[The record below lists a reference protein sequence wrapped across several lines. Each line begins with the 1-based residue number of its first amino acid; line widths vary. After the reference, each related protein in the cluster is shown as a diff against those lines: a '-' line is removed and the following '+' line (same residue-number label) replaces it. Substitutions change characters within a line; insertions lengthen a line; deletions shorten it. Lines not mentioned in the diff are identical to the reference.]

1 MLESC
6 AFIGTKPKQILYLI
20 MARHSTVTFGVT
32 AFKLKVLLLPLVLYL
47 VQVFVQVLGLLLW
60 LLLTEELQKYSWQS
74 SEKQIRQY
82 VKCQQFARFTGKNT
96 GRKHELVNLYFTE
109 KQKWCTNLLNT
120 CFSNYFSVT
129 GSKHKQV
136 LRPHCYPLFFKAQ
149 TC

>member
-60 LLLTEELQKYSWQS
+60 LLLIEELQKYSWQS
-74 SEKQIRQY
+74 SEKQIRY
-82 VKCQQFARFTGKNT
+82 PWTLLTTGISHSKNT
-96 GRKHELVNLYFTE
+96 GRRHELVNLYFTK
-109 KQKWCTNLLNT
+109 KQKRCTNLLNR